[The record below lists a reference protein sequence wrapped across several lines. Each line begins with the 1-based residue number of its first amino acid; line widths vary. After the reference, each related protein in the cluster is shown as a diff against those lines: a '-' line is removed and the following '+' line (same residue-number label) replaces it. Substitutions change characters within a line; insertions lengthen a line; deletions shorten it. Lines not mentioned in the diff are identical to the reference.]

1 MIVIETR
8 GSEAEW
14 GISFT
19 SHNPVAE
26 DYFQC
31 VSKDEAFRLMEK
43 IESLLPKPNP
53 QDVVCPFCGEDDF
66 DLIGLK
72 KHITCYCEKYAET
85 KSI

>member
-8 GSEAEW
+8 DKEAEW

-19 SHNPVAE
+19 SHNPLPE

-31 VSKDEAFRLMEK
+31 VSEDEAFRLKEK

-53 QDVVCPFCGEDDF
+53 QDVV
-66 DLIGLK
+66 
-72 KHITCYCEKYAET
+72 
-85 KSI
+85 

>member
-8 GSEAEW
+8 DKKVEW

-19 SHNPVAE
+19 SHNPLPE

-31 VSKDEAFRLMEK
+31 VSEDEAFRLKEK
-43 IESLLPKPNP
+43 IESLLPSPNP
-53 QDVVCPFCGEDDF
+53 QDVVCPFCSEDDF

-72 KHITCYCEKYAET
+72 KHLVCYCEKYAET